1 MEQLDKIHELSIA
14 ELRKILSDNDIKET
28 TIEDK
33 SELIELVGNTLLS
46 AMMIDQLEKESETEY
61 TESLEVSKS
70 IEASRKSKEQCERK
84 IVLDEQ
90 EQEYEEAVRQDSK
103 EFEELSPRS
112 LRDKRLQFLDKI
124 VMS

>member
-1 MEQLDKIHELSIA
+1 MEQLDKIHNLSIA
-14 ELRKILSDNDIKET
+14 ELRKILSDNDVKET

-46 AMMIDQLEKESETEY
+46 TMMIDQLEKESETEY
-61 TESLEVSKS
+61 TESLEVSQS
-70 IEASRKSKEQCERK
+70 IEASRKLKEQCDRQEIR
-84 IVLDEQ
+84 DEQ

-112 LRDKRLQFLDKI
+112 LRDKRLQYYDR
-124 VMS
+124 S